1 MEAKTFHILVSPN
14 ENDSILESHFVFYY
28 SFFPP
33 DDSFLAAWLAGSH
46 FPNQRLN
53 LCPWQ

>member
-1 MEAKTFHILVSPN
+1 MEANTFHILVSPN